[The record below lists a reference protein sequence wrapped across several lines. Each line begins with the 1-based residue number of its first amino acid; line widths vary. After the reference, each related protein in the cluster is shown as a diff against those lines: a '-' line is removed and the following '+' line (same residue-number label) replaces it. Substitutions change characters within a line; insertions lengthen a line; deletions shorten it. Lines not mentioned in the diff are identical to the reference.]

1 MSPEQKLAGAEWLLR
16 PETQAIFAA
25 LDGDKGRTRAVG
37 GVVRDTLL
45 SRERDNPDIDLATE
59 LTPDEV
65 IARAKANGIG
75 HYPTGIDHGTVTLK
89 LGDTLAEVTTLRR
102 DVETNGRHAVVAFG
116 TDWAEDAARRDF
128 TLNALY
134 CGADGTLF
142 DPLGGI
148 NDALN
153 GRVRFIGEAAT
164 RIAEDGLR
172 VYRFFRFSASHGGE
186 KLDPDGLA
194 ACAAAVGKLGHLSAE
209 RVGSEIL
216 RMLALPDIALTLGA
230 MAAIGLVE
238 INPDQLKTLKA
249 YEALGGFTPATRLA
263 VLIGTRPA
271 EAMQQQWRL
280 SNEVMRAAQ
289 SVAAAADMVEQD
301 RLDEAAYR
309 FGEVAVEG
317 LALAAAQGNWKPDQL
332 AEAARSLAAVQLM
345 PFPISG
351 NDLAGLGIKPGPAL
365 GQELARLER
374 IWIESGFALDREAL
388 LAQARS

>member
-1 MSPEQKLAGAEWLLR
+1 M
-16 PETQAIFAA
+16 
-25 LDGDKGRTRAVG
+25 
-37 GVVRDTLL
+37 
-45 SRERDNPDIDLATE
+45 
-59 LTPDEV
+59 
-65 IARAKANGIG
+65 
-75 HYPTGIDHGTVTLK
+75 
-89 LGDTLAEVTTLRR
+89 
-102 DVETNGRHAVVAFG
+102 VAFG

-134 CGADGTLF
+134 CRADGTLF

-194 ACAAAVGKLGHLSAE
+194 ACAAAVGKLGHLPAE

-238 INPDQLKTLKA
+238 IDADQIKILKA
-249 YEALGGFTPATRLA
+249 YETLGGFTPATRLA
-263 VLIGTRPA
+263 ILIDERPA

-317 LALAAAQGNWKPDQL
+317 LALAAAQDNWKPDRL
-332 AEAARSLAAVQLM
+332 AEAARSLAAVQLV

-365 GQELARLER
+365 GRELARLER
-374 IWIESGFALDREAL
+374 IWIDSGFALDREAL